1 MNRREALQ
9 RTALALGYAVT
20 GPALIGM
27 LNGCK
32 AVPELAYTPQFFTA
46 EQALL
51 VSELAEVLI
60 PKTDTPG
67 AKDAGVPAFIDDILK
82 EIYPQT
88 DKDRFIKGLAAFDEE
103 AKKTYGESFAACK
116 SEEKIA
122 LVKKHHEEALSN
134 SSGGGSVGWWRAG
147 SGGGKPFILEMKELT
162 LLGFFTSQPGATQV
176 LQYNQ
181 VPGPYKGCVPVAE
194 VGKTWAT

>member
-32 AVPELAYTPQFFTA
+32 AAPELNYTPQFFTA

-51 VSELAEVLI
+51 IAELAEVLV

-67 AKDAGVPAFIDDILK
+67 AKDAGVPAFIDGILK
-82 EIYPQT
+82 EVYPQA
-88 DKDRFIKGLAAFDEE
+88 DKDRFTKGLTDFEEE
-103 AKKTYGESFAACK
+103 AKKTYGEPFATCSAD
-116 SEEKIA
+116 EKIA
-122 LVKKHHEEALSN
+122 LVKKHHEDALSK
-134 SSGGGSVGWWRAG
+134 SSGDGSIGWWRAG
-147 SGGGKPFILEMKELT
+147 SGGDKPFILEMKELT
-162 LLGFFTSQPGATQV
+162 LLGFFTSQAGATQV

-181 VPGPYKGCVPVAE
+181 APGPYKGCVPVAD
-194 VGKTWAT
+194 VGKAWAT